1 MQQYEH
7 RSFINNLLIF
17 SYMSK
22 INDLPD
28 TLAVFPLSNFIFF
41 PKTSAPLNIFEPR
54 YIQMIDESIKS
65 NRMIGMIQPRGKSNP
80 QKPELFKVG
89 CLGKISSFSET
100 EDGRY
105 VVILSGI
112 TRFNTLEEINNGKLF
127 REFKINYKGFE
138 NDTMNKKQ
146 DINFSDLD
154 LIFNNLKRIFE
165 KQGYLINWNEL
176 EKQSLDQTINTL
188 SMASPFSLEEKQVLL
203 ESKDLNVRKEKFEEI
218 LNTYML
224 DNFNNKTLQ

>member
-1 MQQYEH
+1 M
-7 RSFINNLLIF
+7 N
-17 SYMSK
+17 K

-28 TLAVFPLSNFIFF
+28 TLSVFPLSNFIFF
-41 PKTSAPLNIFEPR
+41 PNTSAPLNVFEPR

-65 NRMIGMIQPRGKSNP
+65 NRMIGMIQPKGKSNL

-89 CLGKISSFSET
+89 CLGKISSFNET

-105 VVILSGI
+105 VIVLKGI

-138 NDTMNKKQ
+138 NDITNEEQ
-146 DINFSDLD
+146 NINFSDLN
-154 LIFNNLKRIFE
+154 LIFNNLKSIFE
-165 KQGYLINWNEL
+165 KQGYIINWNEL

-188 SMASPFSLEEKQVLL
+188 SMASPFSKEEKQMLL
-203 ESKDLNVRKEKFEEI
+203 EAKDLEFRKKKLEQIIKLYNSDIFS
-218 LNTYML
+218 
-224 DNFNNKTLQ
+224 NKTLQ

>member
-65 NRMIGMIQPRGKSNP
+65 NRMIGMIQPKGMSNSK
-80 QKPELFKVG
+80 KPELFKIG
-89 CLGKISSFSET
+89 SLGKISSFNET
-100 EDGRY
+100 DDGRY
-105 VVILSGI
+105 VVVLSGI
-112 TRFNTLEEINNGKLF
+112 TRFNIIEELDNGKLF

-138 NDTMNKKQ
+138 NDIKNEREN
-146 DINFSDLD
+146 INFSDLN
-154 LIFNNLKRIFE
+154 LILNNLKNIFD
-165 KQGYLINWNEL
+165 KQGYIVNWNEL
-176 EKQSLDQTINTL
+176 EKQSIDQTINTL
-188 SMASPFSLEEKQVLL
+188 SMAAPFSKEEKQMLL
-203 ESKDLNVRKEKFEEI
+203 EAKDLEYRKNKLEQIIK
-218 LNTYML
+218 LYTS
-224 DNFNNKTLQ
+224 DNFINKTLQ

>member
-65 NRMIGMIQPRGKSNP
+65 NRMIGMIQPKGMSNSK
-80 QKPELFKVG
+80 KPELFKIG
-89 CLGKISSFSET
+89 SLGKISSFNET
-100 EDGRY
+100 DDGRY
-105 VVILSGI
+105 VVVLSGI
-112 TRFNTLEEINNGKLF
+112 TRFNIIEELDNGKLF
-127 REFKINYKGFE
+127 REFKINYNGFE
-138 NDTMNKKQ
+138 NDIKNEKEN
-146 DINFSDLD
+146 INFSDLN
-154 LIFNNLKRIFE
+154 LILNNLKNIFD
-165 KQGYLINWNEL
+165 KQGYIVNWNEL
-176 EKQSLDQTINTL
+176 EKQSIDQTINTL
-188 SMASPFSLEEKQVLL
+188 SMAAPFSKEEKQMLL
-203 ESKDLNVRKEKFEEI
+203 EAKDLEYRKNKLEQIIK
-218 LNTYML
+218 LYTS
-224 DNFNNKTLQ
+224 DNFINKTLQ

>member
-65 NRMIGMIQPRGKSNP
+65 NRMIGMIQPKGMSNSK
-80 QKPELFKVG
+80 KPELFKIG
-89 CLGKISSFSET
+89 SLGKISSFNET
-100 EDGRY
+100 DDGRY
-105 VVILSGI
+105 VVVLSGI
-112 TRFNTLEEINNGKLF
+112 TRFNIIEELDNGKLF
-127 REFKINYKGFE
+127 REFKIDYKGFE
-138 NDTMNKKQ
+138 NDIKNEREN
-146 DINFSDLD
+146 INFSDLN
-154 LIFNNLKRIFE
+154 LILNNLKNIFD
-165 KQGYLINWNEL
+165 KQGYIVNWNEL
-176 EKQSLDQTINTL
+176 EKQSIDQTINTL
-188 SMASPFSLEEKQVLL
+188 SMAAPFSKEEKQMLL
-203 ESKDLNVRKEKFEEI
+203 EAKDLEYRKNKLEQIIK
-218 LNTYML
+218 LYTS
-224 DNFNNKTLQ
+224 DNFINKTLQ